1 MNSTKVHGDGSSQSS
16 FKGIKIEPNTSN
28 ISDKPQQNEA
38 TSQTNHLPQNS
49 KKSASSLKGKL
60 LLVYKSF

>member
-1 MNSTKVHGDGSSQSS
+1 MNSTIVHGDGLSQSS
-16 FKGIKIEPNTSN
+16 FKEIKIEPNNNN
-28 ISDKPQQNEA
+28 ISDKPQQNGA

-49 KKSASSLKGKL
+49 KKSGSSMKGKL